1 MEIKI
6 APMDLGQEPQVL
18 QIESLLQKQANKK
31 EDVQGIQIMYFDKQ
45 NSNKD
50 LQKAKAF
57 LESKGKIVYINE
69 VRYGLDAKDFIYEF
83 RIL

>member
-1 MEIKI
+1 
-6 APMDLGQEPQVL
+6 
-18 QIESLLQKQANKK
+18 
-31 EDVQGIQIMYFDKQ
+31 MYFDKQ

>member
-31 EDVQGIQIMYFDKQ
+31 EDVQGIQIVYFDKQ

>member
-57 LESKGKIVYINE
+57 LETKGKIVYINE
-69 VRYGLDAKDFIYEF
+69 VRYGRDAKDFIYEF